1 MTFVKLFHDHF
12 TEGKVLHVK
21 AAFSTF
27 VFIVSV
33 TLLVCAANLKQFIR
47 HDMAYFA
54 TAKLKSVH
62 SLLSLFSILLTTIF
76 MFSTVSEGIPCLS
89 TQEFLRII
97 MWQLIIS
104 RGSQLISQEISS
116 DSLVAG
122 ERYFSAFKQVHM
134 PHAVD
139 GSHQQ
144 RG

>member
-1 MTFVKLFHDHF
+1 
-12 TEGKVLHVK
+12 
-21 AAFSTF
+21 
-27 VFIVSV
+27 
-33 TLLVCAANLKQFIR
+33 
-47 HDMAYFA
+47 
-54 TAKLKSVH
+54 
-62 SLLSLFSILLTTIF
+62 
-76 MFSTVSEGIPCLS
+76 
-89 TQEFLRII
+89 

-134 PHAVD
+134 PQAVD